1 MKSFIFFKSI
11 KYEKKLFLFTI
22 PTRQKHGTIFVPIK
36 LNGFELMTSRC
47 EMIHHP
53 SVLQIK
59 SKIYMGM
66 YMKEDNGAE
75 NEVDNFL
82 DVSTLKTVRQ
92 VLDDILNK
100 LTVICAKVMLRLM

>member
-1 MKSFIFFKSI
+1 
-11 KYEKKLFLFTI
+11 
-22 PTRQKHGTIFVPIK
+22 
-36 LNGFELMTSRC
+36 
-47 EMIHHP
+47 
-53 SVLQIK
+53 
-59 SKIYMGM
+59 M